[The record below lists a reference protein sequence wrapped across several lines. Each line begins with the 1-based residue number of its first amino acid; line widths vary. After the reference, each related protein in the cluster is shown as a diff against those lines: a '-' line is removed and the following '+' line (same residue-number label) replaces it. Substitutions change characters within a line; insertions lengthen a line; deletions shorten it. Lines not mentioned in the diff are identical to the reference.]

1 MKSVLRNWNL
11 RTAVISIGVIAC
23 LCFSVGEGLRLTP
36 FPLSVVS
43 EIEALDDTN
52 NSLQRYGPL
61 NVPARAQ
68 LRNKRQVVDYA
79 FSLPAR
85 PPQPQQVIESSYS
98 ATLDVHTIY
107 TGSSPIGR
115 APPAS

>member
-1 MKSVLRNWNL
+1 MKSDLRNWNL
-11 RTAVISIGVIAC
+11 RTAVISIGVVAC

-36 FPLSVVS
+36 FPVSVVS
-43 EIEALDDTN
+43 EIEAVDDN

-68 LRNKRQVVDYA
+68 SRNKRQIIDYA

-85 PPQPQQVIESSYS
+85 PLQPQLTIASAYR

-115 APPAS
+115 APPAC

>member
-1 MKSVLRNWNL
+1 MKAKRLRNIIVSL
-11 RTAVISIGVIAC
+11 SIVAC

-36 FPLSVVS
+36 FPVSVVS

-68 LRNKRQVVDYA
+68 SRNKRQIINYA

-85 PPQPQQVIESSYS
+85 PLQPQLTIASAYR

-115 APPAS
+115 APPAC